1 MDRQRVL
8 FICTHNS
15 ARSQMAEGFL
25 RAFAGDRFEAFSAG
39 TEATLV
45 RPEAIAVMAE
55 VGIDISGQTSKTLER
70 FLHQPFSWVITVCDT
85 ARQQCPVFPGAERSL
100 HWGIDDPAAVAGDE
114 ATRLAAFRR
123 ARDELRSRIRM
134 LVTTGSRADLPAR
147 EVGEIHPEG
156 SPDHAPISDGR

>member
-85 ARQQCPVFPGAERSL
+85 ARQQCPVFPGAERTT
-100 HWGIDDPAAVAGDE
+100 HWGVDDPSAAEGRE
-114 ATRLAAFRR
+114 ADRLAAFRH
-123 ARDELRSRIRM
+123 ARDDLRRRVQLFIPVASR
-134 LVTTGSRADLPAR
+134 TDLPRPA
-147 EVGEIHPEG
+147 ETVVHT
-156 SPDHAPISDGR
+156 DAHDG

>member
-55 VGIDISGQTSKTLER
+55 VGIDIRGQTSKTLEQ

-85 ARQQCPVFPGAERSL
+85 ARQNCPVFPGAERSL
-100 HWGIDDPAAVAGDE
+100 HWGIDDPAAVEGDE

-123 ARDELRSRIRM
+123 ARDDLRSRIRM
-134 LVTTGSRADLPAR
+134 LVTTGTRPDLPPR
-147 EVGEIHPEG
+147 QPEEIHPDG
-156 SPDHAPISDGR
+156 SADHAPLQDGR